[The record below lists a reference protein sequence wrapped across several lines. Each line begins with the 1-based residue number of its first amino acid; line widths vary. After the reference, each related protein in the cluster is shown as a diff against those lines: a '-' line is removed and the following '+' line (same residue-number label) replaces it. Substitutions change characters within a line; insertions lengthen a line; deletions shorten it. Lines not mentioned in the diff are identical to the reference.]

1 MAIIE
6 ANQVVKQF
14 TGHLA
19 LDRVSISVPK
29 ASVFGLLGPNG
40 AGKTTL
46 IRIINQISR
55 PDSGQV
61 LFKGEP
67 LNPAHVD
74 KIGYLPEERGL
85 YRKMKVG
92 EMAMYLAMLKGLSKA
107 QAAERLEHWFK
118 KFDIHQWWG
127 RKVEELSK
135 GMQQKIQFII
145 TIIHEP
151 ELLIFDEP
159 FSGFDPINQSLL
171 KEEILRQK
179 ERGVAIIFSTHNMSS
194 VEEICDDIALINKSK
209 LVLQGPVE
217 ALRRQYKENE
227 YLVEMKNCHRAPTTV
242 GGYAINVVDSS
253 QDDGIFKMRIKVEEE
268 VTANEFI
275 KGLMECGEIH
285 SFKEIL
291 PSMND
296 IFIRNVSEIPR

>member
-6 ANQVVKQF
+6 VKEVVKQF

-19 LDRVSISVPK
+19 LDRVSISVPP

-46 IRIINQISR
+46 IRIINQITR
-55 PDSGQV
+55 PDTGQV
-61 LFKGEP
+61 LFKGERLHP
-67 LNPAHVD
+67 KHVD
-74 KIGYLPEERGL
+74 RIGYLPEERGL

-92 EMAMYLAMLKGLSKA
+92 EMALYLAMLKGLTKTVA
-107 QAAERLEHWFK
+107 RERLDYWFK
-118 KFDIHQWWG
+118 KFQIIDWWG

-171 KEEILRQK
+171 KEEILKQK

-194 VEEICDDIALINKSK
+194 VEEICDQIALIHQSK

-217 ALRRQYKENE
+217 ELRRSHKKNE
-227 YLVEMKNCHRAPTTV
+227 YMVELKNCLYPPQTV
-242 GGYAINVVDSS
+242 GNHRINVVNHH
-253 QDDGIFKMRIKVEEE
+253 QKDGLLSMRIKVEED

-275 KGLMECGEIH
+275 KGLMTCGEIH

-296 IFIRNVSEIPR
+296 IFIQNVSETPR